1 MENLRLFT
9 TTYCPFCERVKKFM
23 EENSITGVEVINID
37 KDPAMKD
44 YLLEKGGKK
53 QVPCLFVGEEP
64 MYESQDI
71 LDYLEKN
78 CK

>member
-23 EENSITGVEVINID
+23 EENAITGVEVINID

-64 MYESQDI
+64 MYESQEI
-71 LDYLEKN
+71 MDYLEKN